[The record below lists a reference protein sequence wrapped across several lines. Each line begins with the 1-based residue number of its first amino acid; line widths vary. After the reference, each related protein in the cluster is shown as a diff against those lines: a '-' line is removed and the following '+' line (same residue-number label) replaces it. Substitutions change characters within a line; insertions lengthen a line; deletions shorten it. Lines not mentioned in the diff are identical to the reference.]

1 MQTARKYHGYEYTK
15 STTTGSIVIVPNST
29 ADEEEQEIEYQ
40 RADQTS
46 MIAIDERIVLLK
58 DAIANYRPQRN

>member
-15 STTTGSIVIVPNST
+15 STTTGSIGIVPNST
-29 ADEEEQEIEYQ
+29 TDEEEQEIEYQ
-40 RADQTS
+40 KADQNS

>member
-15 STTTGSIVIVPNST
+15 STTTGSIGIVPNST
-29 ADEEEQEIEYQ
+29 TDEEQEIEYQ
-40 RADQTS
+40 KADQNS

-58 DAIANYRPQRN
+58 DAIANY

>member
-15 STTTGSIVIVPNST
+15 STTTGSIGIVPNST
-29 ADEEEQEIEYQ
+29 TDEEQEIEYQ
-40 RADQTS
+40 KADQNS